1 MPLRPGDRQLIKEWN
16 IGLVLDMI
24 RRHEPVSRVDIAR
37 LTGLGRSTISGIVGR
52 LLREGLVAEV
62 GCASEGGT
70 GRPAVLLRLKAR
82 ALAVAGVK
90 LGPAGIIAS
99 LTDLYTEPIVTLN
112 RPLPSEADGEGVV
125 SAIGDAVRTLIE
137 QSGFDPGRVLGVGLV
152 IPGVVDPATGTS
164 LNSYFP
170 HWRGLPLR
178 HLLEE
183 RLELPVM
190 VDNDA
195 NAVALAEHRF
205 GAGRGVDQ
213 MIGITVGVGVGAGLI
228 VDGRLYR
235 GRKNGAGELGHVVL
249 DMKGPTCVCGKN
261 GCLEALA
268 GDRALVANAA
278 AAVTAGRV
286 TAIAPLAGSPERI
299 TREIIVAAARA
310 GDRLACE
317 LLEQAGEWLGQGVA
331 GAVNLLSPARIVVS
345 GEAALQAGDLLLDPL
360 RRSLGRW
367 VFPSLDGV
375 DVVLGQLGTAAWFR
389 GAATLVVDKAFR
401 VALDDGPAHAIDL
414 PGRVGSA

>member
-1 MPLRPGDRQLIKEWN
+1 VPLRPGDRQLIKEWN
-16 IGLVLDMI
+16 IGLALDTI
-24 RRHEPVSRVDIAR
+24 RRHEPISRVDIAR

-52 LLREGLVAEV
+52 LLKEGLVQEI
-62 GCASEGGT
+62 GSASESGM
-70 GRPAVLLRLKAR
+70 GRRAVLLRLKAR

-90 LGPAGIIAS
+90 LGPSGIIAS
-99 LTDLYTEPIVTLN
+99 LTDLYTEPIVTLT
-112 RPLPSEADGEGVV
+112 RPLPPGADGEGVV
-125 SAIGDAVRTLIE
+125 SGIADAVRTLID
-137 QSGFDPGRVLGVGLV
+137 QAGFDPQRVLGVGLV

-170 HWRGLPLR
+170 HWRDLSLR
-178 HLLEE
+178 DLLEE

-213 MIGITVGVGVGAGLI
+213 MIGITVGVGIGAGLI
-228 VDGRLYR
+228 VDGHLYR

-268 GDRALVANAA
+268 GDLALVANAA
-278 AAVTAGRV
+278 AAVAAGRA
-286 TAIAPLAGSPERI
+286 TAITPLAGSPDLI
-299 TREIIVAAARA
+299 TREIIVAAAQA
-310 GDRLACE
+310 GDRLARE
-317 LLEQAGEWLGQGVA
+317 LLEQAGQWLGLGVA

-345 GEAALQAGDLLLDPL
+345 GEAALQAGELLLDPL
-360 RRSLGRW
+360 RRSLARW
-367 VFPSLDGV
+367 VFPSLEGV
-375 DVVLGQLGTAAWFR
+375 DVVLGQLGAAAWFR
-389 GAATLVVDKAFR
+389 GAAALVVDKAFR
-401 VALDDGPAHAIDL
+401 VALDNGPVDAIDL